1 MNARS
6 NILRLAILGLLVT
19 RAPRPVRRVLAFAI
33 LGVLLT
39 VVLLALG
46 LAARSEP
53 QQQVVDITEM
63 PQGVRGRWC
72 IETEFPTGGTRYKPC
87 GEKPDVSIS
96 AKLIVPRSGAGCAF
110 SQGMVAGPQPLY
122 LIEIAC
128 PPNSRYVYW
137 MVRDNNDNNLLIIKP
152 ANRGDIPSGGK
163 Q

>member
-53 QQQVVDITEM
+53 QQQLADITEM
-63 PQGVRGRWC
+63 PQGLRGRWC
-72 IETEFPTGGTRYKPC
+72 IDTEYPKGGTLYKPC
-87 GEKPDVSIS
+87 GEKPDISIS
-96 AKLIVPRSGAGCAF
+96 AKLIVTRGGQCAF
-110 SQGMVAGPQPLY
+110 NQGMVAGPQSLY
-122 LIEIAC
+122 LIEFAC
-128 PPNSRYVYW
+128 PPNSRHIYW
-137 MVRDNNDNNLLIIKP
+137 MARDNNLLIVKP